1 MTPGPAAGQHDRRRR
16 LRRAFLAIS
25 TGLLVT
31 AAANVPLPYYVEQPG
46 SALSLSGVR
55 GDGSASVVQVA
66 APGAGPVEGDFLLT
80 AVSFRRAT
88 PATWALAHV
97 DDAQDLVPV
106 PDVVPAGQRAESY
119 FDAQREVFATTA
131 EIASGVAL
139 EAAGYDVG
147 FTGDGV
153 LVTDVAP
160 GSPAEGVLQPQDVVI
175 AIDGEPVDTT
185 QELQAALRDEATPPG
200 PRLLAIQRGDGEQEV
215 EVRPRRI
222 TARASSPQI
231 GVSIRTVNERILL
244 PVDVAVD
251 AGRVGGP
258 SAGLMIALTVYDMV
272 EPLDLAAGRLVAGTG
287 VIRADGTVGEIGGI
301 RYKVIAAHR
310 FGAQLFLAPA
320 TQAAEAEAALPPGST
335 LQVVGVSDLA
345 DALEVLGAGTL
356 TMA

>member
-1 MTPGPAAGQHDRRRR
+1 MTPAQAPRHDRRR
-16 LRRAFLAIS
+16 LRRAFLVIS
-25 TGLLVT
+25 TGVLV
-31 AAANVPLPYYVEQPG
+31 AAAGNVPLPFYVEQPG

-55 GDGSASVVQVA
+55 GDGTASVVQVA
-66 APGAGPVEGDFLLT
+66 APGAGPIEGDFLLT

-88 PATWALAHV
+88 PATWALAHL

-106 PDVVPAGQRAESY
+106 PEVVPAGQRAESY

-131 EIASGVAL
+131 EIASGAAL

-153 LVTDVAP
+153 LVVEVAP
-160 GSPAEGVLQPQDVVI
+160 GSPADGVLQPQDVIV
-175 AIDGEPVDTT
+175 AIDGESVATT
-185 QELQAALRDEATPPG
+185 QDLQDTLRDEAVPPG
-200 PRLLAIQRGDGEQEV
+200 PRQLTIQRGDEELQV
-215 EVRPRRI
+215 EVRPQRG
-222 TARASSPQI
+222 TVGASSPRI

-272 EPLDLAAGRLVAGTG
+272 DPLDLADGRLVAGTG
-287 VIRADGTVGEIGGI
+287 AIRADGTVGEIGGI
-301 RYKVIAAHR
+301 RHKVIAAHR

-320 TQAAEAEAALPPGST
+320 TQAAAAEAALPPGST

-345 DALEVLGAGTL
+345 DALEVLGAGAL